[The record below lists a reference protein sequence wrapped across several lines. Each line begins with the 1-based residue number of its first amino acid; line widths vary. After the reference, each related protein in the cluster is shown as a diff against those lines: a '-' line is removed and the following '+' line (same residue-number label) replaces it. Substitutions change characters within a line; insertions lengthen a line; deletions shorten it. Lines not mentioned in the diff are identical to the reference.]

1 MTKSER
7 EAQREHARLLYMQGH
22 DQKSIAE
29 ATKASPQTISKW
41 VREGKW
47 QTLRAGTQITR
58 PELVNKILG
67 TIDKML
73 TDAEAES
80 DLELINKIHKVTGIL
95 DKLDKRATVVD
106 AIEVFMG
113 FGKWLETRAMTD
125 RELSTELIKAI
136 NKYQDAYI
144 NEQIQSGGGV

>member
-1 MTKSER
+1 MTKAER
-7 EAQREHARLLYMQGH
+7 EAQREHARILYLNGM

-29 ATKASPQTISKW
+29 ATKASQQTISKW

-73 TDAEAES
+73 SEAEAES
-80 DLELINKIHKVTGIL
+80 DLDLINKIHKVTGIL
-95 DKLDKRATVVD
+95 DRLDKRATVVD

-113 FGKWLETRAMTD
+113 FGKWLEARAMTD
-125 RELSTELIKAI
+125 RELTAELIKAI

-144 NEQIQSGGGV
+144 NEQIQSGGSV

>member
-1 MTKSER
+1 MTKAER
-7 EAQREHARLLYMQGH
+7 EAQREHARILYLNGM
-22 DQKSIAE
+22 DQKGIAE

-73 TDAEAES
+73 TEAEAES
-80 DLELINKIHKVTGIL
+80 DLDLINKIHKVTGIL
-95 DKLDKRATVVD
+95 DRLDKRATVVD

-113 FGKWLETRAMTD
+113 FGKWIEARAMAD
-125 RELSTELIKAI
+125 RELTAGFIKAI
-136 NKYQDAYI
+136 NKYQDTYI
-144 NEQIQSGGGV
+144 NEQIQSGGSI